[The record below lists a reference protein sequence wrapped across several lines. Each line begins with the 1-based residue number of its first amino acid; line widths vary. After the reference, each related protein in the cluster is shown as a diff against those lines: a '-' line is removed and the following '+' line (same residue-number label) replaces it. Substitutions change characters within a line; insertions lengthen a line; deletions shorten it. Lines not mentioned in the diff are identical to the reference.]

1 MPSPSSHRL
10 LLASLL
16 SMGLVGGLAALP
28 VPAQAQM
35 GARAYAPE
43 DLWTLN
49 TADQT
54 RVISLEYREQ
64 SSGRNIPNDQLRFY
78 LDQVRQSRWT
88 FSRVK
93 QDIAKS
99 LGNTGGWNPGPG
111 PGPNPGVQTI
121 RCESNDGRS
130 RTCPTPWQGQ
140 SRLVRQLSNTRC
152 TSGQTWFSSRGQ
164 VTVNSGC
171 RAEFG
176 PGMGPGPGP
185 GGQQVS
191 VQCESTDGRLRTCGS
206 NLLGRATPQRQIP
219 HQRFIEGRHFGPPN
233 GRGGGGPGLEKL
245 QTGGARA
252 GELHAGRALHRA
264 GRRAVHHLA
273 IGDGAVPTAQLSA
286 SARRD
291 GVPGPAGFE
300 PTDTRR
306 RGVAGRCLQAWQS
319 GAPSGPPKEA

>member
-16 SMGLVGGLAALP
+16 SLGLVGGLSALP
-28 VPAQAQM
+28 LPAQAQV

-88 FSRVK
+88 FSKVK

-99 LGNTGGWNPGPG
+99 LGNNGDWNPGPG
-111 PGPNPGVQTI
+111 PGPDPGVQTI

-140 SRLVRQLSNTRC
+140 SRLIRQLSNARC
-152 TSGQTWFSSRGQ
+152 ASGQTWFSSRGQ
-164 VTVNSGC
+164 VTVNGGC

-191 VQCESTDGRLRTCGS
+191 EQCESTDGRLRTCGS
-206 NLLGRATPQRQIP
+206 NLVGRATLQRQISN
-219 HQRFIEGRHFGPPN
+219 QRCIEGSNFGLRN
-233 GRGGGGPGLEKL
+233 GSVWVNNGCRGVFLARSRNGGDNGLPGNY
-245 QTGGARA
+245 TVTCSSNGGRYTTCAWDARY
-252 GELHAGRALHRA
+252 
-264 GRRAVHHLA
+264 
-273 IGDGAVPTAQLSA
+273 GAPRLIQQLSNESCREGYSWGY
-286 SARRD
+286 SAR
-291 GVPGPAGFE
+291 
-300 PTDTRR
+300 
-306 RGVAGRCLQAWQS
+306 S
-319 GAPSGPPKEA
+319 GLWVNNGCRARFGNR